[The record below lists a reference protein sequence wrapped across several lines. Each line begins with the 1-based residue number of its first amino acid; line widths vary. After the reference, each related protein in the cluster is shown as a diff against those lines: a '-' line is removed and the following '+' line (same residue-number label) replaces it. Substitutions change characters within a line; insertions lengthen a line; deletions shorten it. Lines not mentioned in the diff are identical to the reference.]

1 MEKIKILVAL
11 FVSVMAFT
19 GLINKIEKETKIL
32 YPTGYRNWVHVK
44 SGVVGP
50 GSPAAPKYEGIT
62 HIYANEAAM
71 TGYRTGKFPKGA
83 ILVFDVLES
92 HAGKNGINEG
102 KRKFIDVMV
111 RDTFLYASTGGWGFE
126 EFETK
131 STGILTP
138 AQQGTCFSC
147 HQSQKGRDFVFS
159 VFRE

>member
-1 MEKIKILVAL
+1 MEKIKILTAL
-11 FVSVMAFT
+11 FVSVLLFT
-19 GLINKIEKETKIL
+19 GVISNIEKESTIQ

-71 TGYRTGKFPKGA
+71 MGYRTGKFPQGA
-83 ILVFDVLES
+83 IIVFDVLES
-92 HAGKNGINEG
+92 NVGKNGINEG

-111 RDTFLYASTGGWGFE
+111 RDTVLYASTGGWGFE
-126 EFETK
+126 EFDTT
-131 STGILTP
+131 STAILTEV
-138 AQQGTCFSC
+138 QKRECFNC

-159 VFRE
+159 GFRE